1 MVKTIVPHK
10 LPVCL
15 VANLKI
21 AISLGVNNAH
31 KRFVVFDSAGKTGWF
46 QYSDGYDRRSVAI
59 VRPHSNYFASG
70 LSCPLMTL

>member
-1 MVKTIVPHK
+1 MVKTITPHK

-31 KRFVVFDSAGKTGWF
+31 TPFVVFDSAAKTGSF
-46 QYSDGYDRRSVAI
+46 QYSDE
-59 VRPHSNYFASG
+59 
-70 LSCPLMTL
+70 